1 MNWWQIN
8 WWRIKKRNADLER
21 ELRSDLELEEEEQ
34 REGGISEEE
43 AHYAA
48 LRAFGNPTLIREQ
61 TLAVWSWNWLE
72 SLARDLHF
80 SLRTLRRTPGF
91 TVIAILVMA
100 LGIGANV
107 ALFTVVRGVLL
118 KPLPFHDPDRLVML
132 YEAGLHE
139 NEDETTGSNVVSGG
153 MYAEW
158 KNQNRSYS
166 SLALA
171 KGIRVGLSGSG
182 GQLPEKLNSALFSWN
197 VLRTLGVQPALGRDF
212 TQADDNPGAN
222 GTVLLSWG
230 LWKRRFG
237 GDPAILNR
245 TIFLDAQPYTVIGV
259 MPAWFDF
266 PDSSTQLWTPVYHD
280 EPVDRMASFSNHQFR
295 VVGRL
300 KPGVSASQA
309 VADLS
314 IISLRIHNEHLN
326 DPFVFRSATSR
337 PLLEHLV
344 GEIKKPLYV
353 LLEATCC
360 LLLIACLNVANL
372 LVARAAAR
380 RKELAIRTAL
390 GGSWLRLIGERLMEC
405 LLLSA
410 SGGALGLLLAFA
422 ALQWLTQTRYDMS
435 RVESIHFDG
444 VVAAFTV
451 GVVVIC
457 ALFSGLIAAFST
469 SDKRILGALHE
480 ASRSVSGGNVRAGLR
495 KVLLT
500 LEVGLTVILLIGA
513 GLLLKSYERLRSADM
528 GCLTQDVITMHLG
541 IPDARYATP
550 AQRANFYDTLLDRVR
565 ALPGVDAAGFATVV
579 PGQGSQNDWS
589 FSIVEHPPLPQ
600 GSGLFALN
608 RWADPRYFNAM
619 GIPILRGRT
628 FDAGKHLDAAN
639 EVIISQSFAGQY
651 FPGEDPL
658 DRHIRVRGK
667 DFVIVGIVGDTRY
680 AIGEAPRP
688 VQYYPLAAGVET
700 VGTLV
705 IRSNHNLEQFALP
718 VQRIV
723 SEMDHD
729 LPVSD
734 VLTMN
739 QLLGKSTL
747 DQSFNTALLVAFA
760 TLSLVLAAVGL
771 FGVMSYIA
779 TQRTTE
785 IGIRVALGA
794 KREQVMRKMLL
805 DGMQPAVFGLV
816 GGLAASL
823 EAGQLMRD
831 LLYEVK
837 PLDLAVYA
845 AVVASLLA
853 VAAVACVVPA
863 WRASRVDPMQ
873 ALRAE

>member
-1 MNWWQIN
+1 MRSWHIQ
-8 WWRIKKRNADLER
+8 KRDADLER

-34 REGGISEEE
+34 REGGISREE
-43 AHYAA
+43 ARYAA

-61 TLAVWSWNWLE
+61 TLAIWSWNWLE
-72 SLARDLHF
+72 SLARDLRI

-118 KPLPFHDPDRLVML
+118 KPLPFLDPDRLVML

-139 NEDETTGSNVVSGG
+139 GDTTDPNIVSGG

-171 KGIRVGLSGSG
+171 EDIRVGLSGSG
-182 GQLPEKLNSALFSWN
+182 GQLPEKLSSALFSWN
-197 VLRTLGVQPALGRDF
+197 MLRTLGVQPALGRDF
-212 TQADDNPGAN
+212 AQADDSPGAN

-237 GDPAILNR
+237 SDPAILNQ
-245 TIFLDAQPYTVIGV
+245 TIDLDAQPFTVIGV

-266 PDSSTQLWTPVYHD
+266 PDSSTQLWTPVYH
-280 EPVDRMASFSNHQFR
+280 EKSEEEMTSFSDHMFR

-300 KPGVSASQA
+300 KPGVSPAQGE
-309 VADLS
+309 ADLS
-314 IISLRIHNEHLN
+314 VISRHIHNEHLG
-326 DPFVFRSATSR
+326 DPFVFRSARSR
-337 PLLEHLV
+337 PLLEHIV

-372 LVARAAAR
+372 LVARAASR

-390 GGSWLRLIGERLMEC
+390 GGGWLRLIGARLMEC

-422 ALQWLTQTRYDMS
+422 ALQWLMQTRHDMT
-435 RVESIHFDG
+435 RIESIHIDG
-444 VVAAFTV
+444 VVAGFTV
-451 GVVVIC
+451 GVIVLC
-457 ALFSGLIAAFST
+457 ALFSGFITVFSV

-480 ASRSVSGGNVRAGLR
+480 ASRSVSGGGAQAWLR

-528 GCLTQDVITMHLG
+528 GCLTQGVITMHLG
-541 IPDARYATP
+541 LPDARYATP
-550 AQRANFYDTLLDRVR
+550 AQRANFYDALLDRVR
-565 ALPGVDAAGFATVV
+565 ILPGVDAAGFVTAV
-579 PGQGSQNDWS
+579 PGQDHARDAT

-600 GSGLFALN
+600 GSGLVALS
-608 RWADPRYFNAM
+608 RWADPKYFNAM

-628 FDAGKHLDAAN
+628 FDAGKRLDAAN
-639 EVIISQSFAGQY
+639 EVIVSQSFASQY

-658 DRHIRVRGK
+658 GRHLRIRGQNA
-667 DFVIVGIVGDTRY
+667 VIVGIVGDTRN

-688 VQYYPLAAGVET
+688 VQYYPLGAGVEN

-705 IRSNHNLEQFALP
+705 IRSLHDPDQFALP

-723 SEMDHD
+723 SEMDPD

-739 QLLGKSTL
+739 QLLGKSTM
-747 DQSFNTALLVAFA
+747 DQSFNAALLALFA
-760 TLSLVLAAVGL
+760 ALSLVLAAVGL

-779 TQRTTE
+779 VQRTTE
-785 IGIRVALGA
+785 IGIRIALGA
-794 KREQVMRKMLL
+794 KREHVMRKMLL
-805 DGMQPAVFGLV
+805 DGMRPAVFGLV
-816 GGLAASL
+816 VGLAASL
-823 EAGQLMRD
+823 EAGWLMRD
-831 LLYEVK
+831 LLYEIK
-837 PLDLAVYA
+837 PLDPEVYA
-845 AVVASLLA
+845 AVAVTLLA
-853 VAAVACVVPA
+853 VAAFACIVPA
-863 WRASRVDPMQ
+863 WRASRLDPMQ